1 MINMLQTLRIM
12 VAGIIILMAIG
23 AYVLKDSPIL
33 VSVLSKL
40 GDVGNALL
48 SNMQWMASNLEI
60 LLPFAVF
67 LILFEPL
74 PMRIAIAGGVAFA
87 LSLVLMFGFGL

>member
-1 MINMLQTLRIM
+1 M